1 MRLAESQAETAE
13 VMRLLTIIA
22 TIMLPIT
29 AVASIFG
36 MNVHSFGAGNG
47 PVDLMTILAVM
58 GGIGC
63 SMLLWLYMKGYIGKR

>member
-1 MRLAESQAETAE
+1 LAESQAETAE

-36 MNVHSFGAGNG
+36 MNVQSFGAGTG
-47 PVDLMTILAVM
+47 PVDLKVILSLMA
-58 GGIGC
+58 GIGGG
-63 SMLLWLYMKGYIGKR
+63 LLMWLYFKGYIGGKRR